1 MEYTRYK
8 EEFWGRREGGCVR
21 EIGAEFES
29 FFFQEWSSYKKKKC
43 LTEEIKANCACIEL
57 KPDMFDRY
65 LLDEVP

>member
-1 MEYTRYK
+1 
-8 EEFWGRREGGCVR
+8 VR
-21 EIGAEFES
+21 EIGTEFES